1 MKNPTTPKIPR
12 GWRRLQLGEQT
23 KLGDV
28 QVWGNRE
35 WPLKVCFWPV
45 TPGET
50 IIRRVAKRR
59 AT

>member
-1 MKNPTTPKIPR
+1 MKTPTTPKIPR

-28 QVWGNRE
+28 LFWCNSK

-45 TPGET
+45 KPGEI
-50 IIRRVAKRR
+50 IIRRVVKRR